1 MHVHNK
7 SLLFFSPNKENL
19 FFFMNINETSRP
31 WSMDTTRRELSIVL
45 KTSNLFILHIDI
57 SSYSIHFVCMFELF
71 LI

>member
-7 SLLFFSPNKENL
+7 SLLFFSPNKEFIL
-19 FFFMNINETSRP
+19 FYFIKETSRP

-57 SSYSIHFVCMFELF
+57 SSYSIHLVCMFELF